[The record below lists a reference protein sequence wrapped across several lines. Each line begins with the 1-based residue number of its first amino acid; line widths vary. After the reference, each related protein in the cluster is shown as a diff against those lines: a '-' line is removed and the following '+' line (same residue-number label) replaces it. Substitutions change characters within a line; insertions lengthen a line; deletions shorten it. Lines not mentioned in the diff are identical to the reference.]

1 MSEAGPLSLLK
12 ADENDPGAFVAEG
25 FERYVNRH
33 RDKQGTLPAALE
45 LKYLHSLRVSE
56 NARLIAQE
64 LKRTLKE
71 ILLAEGCG
79 LIHDIGRFSQF
90 VRYGSFHDAET
101 IDHGTEGYRILE
113 TEGMR
118 THFDADDW
126 NCLLCAVECHN
137 KKVSDISDHFPAKAD
152 CLLQLIRDADK
163 LDIMDLVLKAIAG
176 NGFRELPDMLPHIRL
191 DRNISP
197 GIMEEILNTRTVSVS
212 RLRTVTDCVV
222 MLASWF
228 YDMNY
233 APTRKLAE
241 DRLLLQR
248 IKEALPDTEG
258 MRNMLDDI
266 ENIGSSTGGNSI
278 RKGTVS

>member
-1 MSEAGPLSLLK
+1 MSEAGSLSLLK
-12 ADENDPGAFVAEG
+12 ADENDPGAFLAEW
-25 FERYVNRH
+25 FERYVNRY
-33 RDKQGTLPAALE
+33 RDKQGALPAAME
-45 LKYLHSLRVSE
+45 LKYRHSRRVAE
-56 NARLIAQE
+56 NARLIAQSLE
-64 LKRTLKE
+64 WNPAE

-101 IDHGTEGYRILE
+101 MDHGMEGHRILQ
-113 TEGMR
+113 TEQLR

-126 NCLLCAVECHN
+126 NCLLCAVEYHN
-137 KKVSDISDHFPAKAD
+137 KKVSDISDHFPGKAD
-152 CLLQLIRDADK
+152 SLLRLIRDADK
-163 LDIMDLVLKAIAG
+163 LDIMDLVLKSIAG

-191 DRNISP
+191 DRNVSP

-212 RLRTVTDCVV
+212 RLRTVTDFVV

-241 DRLLLQR
+241 NRLLLQR